1 MTTDPNINREVARPE
16 QRDEGFAEGQDHKP
30 DTPAE
35 LQEGDFAEGMHD
47 LPGDDEEPRRF
58 SEGQEELPETP
69 DKLVERR
76 FSEGQ
81 EISPTSE

>member
-1 MTTDPNINREVARPE
+1 M
-16 QRDEGFAEGQDHKP
+16 H
-30 DTPAE
+30 E
-35 LQEGDFAEGMHD
+35 L
-47 LPGDDEEPRRF
+47 PDDEKPRRF

-69 DKLVERR
+69 DKVVERR

>member
-1 MTTDPNINREVARPE
+1 MTPDRNTFEPARPE
-16 QRDEGFAEGQDHKP
+16 QPDEGFGEGQQHKP
-30 DTPAE
+30 RTPDDE
-35 LQEGDFAEGMHD
+35 REPDFAEGMHE
-47 LPGDDEEPRRF
+47 LPDDERPRRF

-69 DKLVERR
+69 DKVVERR